1 MDGQITIMKTLDKR
15 VFVLLV
21 DERFCKIVNVD
32 DDDKITRRQ
41 VVGNDV
47 GCDVSRQHLRGL

>member
-1 MDGQITIMKTLDKR
+1 MRTLDKR

-47 GCDVSRQHLRGL
+47 GGDVSRQHLRGL